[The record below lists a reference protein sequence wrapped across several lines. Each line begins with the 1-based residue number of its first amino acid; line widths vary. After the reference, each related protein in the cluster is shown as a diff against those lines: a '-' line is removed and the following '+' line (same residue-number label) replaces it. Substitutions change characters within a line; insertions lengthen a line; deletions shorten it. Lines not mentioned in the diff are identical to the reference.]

1 MERRLSSSLIGGGK
15 WAIYAMSTDGKDVTL
30 LTEDCDEF
38 GHPVWSA
45 DDRKI
50 LYTAT
55 RAQGTRIFVMNAN
68 GGYARQVG
76 TK

>member
-1 MERRLSSSLIGGGK
+1 MRTG
-15 WAIYAMSTDGKDVTL
+15 AMRADGQDVKL

-50 LYTAT
+50 FYTAT

-68 GGYARQVG
+68 GGDARPVEA
-76 TK
+76 K